1 MTAPPRPG
9 DHAGPPAQLT
19 GQGLPAAPDG
29 TAADGTGPQAD
40 PSSELRELA
49 GDCVHCG
56 FCLPACPTYQLWGEE
71 MDSPRGPDPPDH
83 PDPRRRA
90 GSEPVVT
97 HLDRCLGCMACVPAC
112 PSGVR
117 YDRLIEAA
125 RSWTEAGRRPGA
137 AGPARLPAPVAP
149 GPGRPRRDLRHVP
162 LPAPAA
168 AHRPAAA
175 RPADRADP
183 AGPAQ
188 QAGRP
193 VRAGAGR
200 VPAHRPG
207 PTRPFLRDGA
217 GCPGIVLR
225 NAPTRRP
232 ATARTGRIP
241 AGPRRATVGL
251 LTGCVQRVFFPGVND
266 ATARVL
272 AAAGCDVVIPARQ
285 GCCGALSLHTG
296 RTAEAA
302 RFARR
307 TIAVFEAADVDVI
320 VVNSAGCGSA
330 MKEYSHLLGTGSG
343 GAVSKVRD
351 LSEYLAE
358 LAGGSAGTGFSLQA
372 FPVRAMYHEACHL
385 GNAQGIRSQ
394 PRDLLR
400 AIPGLELVESGDGGV
415 CCGSAGVYNLLQPE
429 ADGELGAGRRP
440 RCWPRE
446 LTWSSRP
453 TPVAA
458 CRSRRPWLTRE
469 LPTRPGSCTS
479 PRCWTRPSAACR
491 SAR

>member
-1 MTAPPRPG
+1 MR
-9 DHAGPPAQLT
+9 
-19 GQGLPAAPDG
+19 
-29 TAADGTGPQAD
+29 
-40 PSSELRELA
+40 
-49 GDCVHCG
+49 
-56 FCLPACPTYQLWGEE
+56 
-71 MDSPRGPDPPDH
+71 
-83 PDPRRRA
+83 
-90 GSEPVVT
+90 
-97 HLDRCLGCMACVPAC
+97 
-112 PSGVR
+112 
-117 YDRLIEAA
+117 
-125 RSWTEAGRRPGA
+125 
-137 AGPARLPAPVAP
+137 ARLPVR
-149 GPGRPRRDLRHVP
+149 GPL
-162 LPAPAA
+162 
-168 AHRPAAA
+168 
-175 RPADRADP
+175 RPADRGRAQLDRAAGRP
-183 AGPAQ
+183 SAGPSSAGPAL
-188 QAGRP
+188 AAPRSRRDRA
-193 VRAGAGR
+193 VRAAIFATFPYPRRLRLLTGPLRLGQRTGLTRLVQRSRLAARFAPELAASLHIAPAPPGR
-200 VPAHRPG
+200 SSATAAAAPASSSATH
-207 PTRPFLRDGA
+207 T
-217 GCPGIVLR
+217 
-225 NAPTRRP
+225 TRRP

-241 AGPRRATVGL
+241 AEGPRRATVGL

-429 ADGELGAGRRP
+429 AAGELGARKAAAVLATGADLVISANPGCSLQIASAMADAGAADAPRVVHIAEVLDASIRGLPVSALTGR
-440 RCWPRE
+440 
-446 LTWSSRP
+446 
-453 TPVAA
+453 
-458 CRSRRPWLTRE
+458 
-469 LPTRPGSCTS
+469 
-479 PRCWTRPSAACR
+479 
-491 SAR
+491 